1 MSGPVGL
8 AAVLAV
14 AVVVA
19 LATGATGATGASA
32 GVDASVGGTIPCPHG
47 RPVGPKTACTG
58 PVTHQAGGG
67 GGALTIVVSTVV
79 GLAVAA
85 GGFVLVRRRI
95 ADDATRP
102 RPARGPRRPS

>member
-1 MSGPVGL
+1 VSGPVGL
-8 AAVLAV
+8 AAVLG
-14 AVVVA
+14 VVVLVA
-19 LATGATGATGASA
+19 WAPGATGASA
-32 GVDASVGGTIPCPHG
+32 AVEASVVGAIPCPHG
-47 RPVGPKTACTG
+47 RPVGPRTACTG

-95 ADDATRP
+95 AQDATRP

>member
-1 MSGPVGL
+1 MSGPVTL
-8 AAVLAV
+8 AAVLGI
-14 AVVVA
+14 VA
-19 LATGATGATGASA
+19 LVAFAPGAGAS
-32 GVDASVGGTIPCPHG
+32 VEASVAGAIPCPHG
-47 RPVGPKTACTG
+47 RPVGPRTACTG

-67 GGALTIVVSTVV
+67 GGALTIIVSTVV

-95 ADDATRP
+95 AEDATRP